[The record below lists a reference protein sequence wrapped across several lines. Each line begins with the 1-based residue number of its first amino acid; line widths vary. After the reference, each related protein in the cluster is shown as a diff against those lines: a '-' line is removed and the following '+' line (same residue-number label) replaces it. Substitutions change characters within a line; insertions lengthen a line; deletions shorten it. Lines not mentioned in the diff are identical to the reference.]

1 MAKLFSN
8 GSGMSFWNL
17 IRDIANLPIGGNL
30 DLPEELIDQLAQ
42 GVEQIIVEEINHPG
56 TLIEEQIE
64 QIRNIEAPD
73 WVTPEQP
80 EREWMNRWPQMPPLP
95 PPLPPGVEPA
105 PGTNICPDYSI
116 IEVPP
121 GLEGHG
127 FLRLNQASIDLAKTL
142 PEAPPAKLM
151 PGDLGWACTVPPE
164 FEQLT
169 LDGKITYARKIGERV
184 FNCVLRYADGT
195 QAAVGPANTPLDPGL
210 VLDPAGHVLSY
221 MGTTIEEVEQ
231 LKMEQKNMDQVKKA
245 EFQQLRNKW
254 ENAERMTQ
262 SIRKEDTRLAK

>member
-1 MAKLFSN
+1 MR
-8 GSGMSFWNL
+8 
-17 IRDIANLPIGGNL
+17 ILPIGGNL

-64 QIRNIEAPD
+64 QIRNIEALD

-105 PGTNICPDYSI
+105 PGTNICPDYSM

-142 PEAPPAKLM
+142 PEAPPAKLI
-151 PGDLGWACTVPPE
+151 PGDLGWARTVPPE

-169 LDGKITYARKIGERV
+169 LNGKITYARKIGERV
-184 FNCVLRYADGT
+184 FNSVLRYADGT
-195 QAAVGPANTPLDPGL
+195 QAAVGPAVGPW
-210 VLDPAGHVLSY
+210 
-221 MGTTIEEVEQ
+221 EVEQ

-254 ENAERMTQ
+254 ENVEWMTQ
-262 SIRKEDTRLAK
+262 SIRQEDTRLAKWEAIPPKRRRRRVRKL